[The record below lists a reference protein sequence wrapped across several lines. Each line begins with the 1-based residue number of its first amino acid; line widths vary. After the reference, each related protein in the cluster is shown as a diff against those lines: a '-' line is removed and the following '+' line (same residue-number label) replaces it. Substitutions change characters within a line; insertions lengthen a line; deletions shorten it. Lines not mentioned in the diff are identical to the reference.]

1 MNLRILFLSGA
12 FIFFIGTTCSYLHRF
27 TSSLNPT
34 PPTSPP
40 EFRSDGALRLT
51 SPPSTCSDQ
60 NPAFSPDGS
69 RLVFTRFTNS
79 YNHGPAALFLLDLQ
93 TGEVARLTPPE
104 DQDNVNLPGSAW
116 NPTNDLIVFASDRLE
131 ADDLWRITPDGSGIF
146 RITHHAGETWY
157 IEPSWSPDG
166 QWIVFEA
173 RYPGKSEDRTVGRI
187 GKIRANGSELTWLT
201 SDPAF
206 DDRQPNWSPTGER
219 ILFQRRSLPDGQWD
233 VYTMD
238 PDDNQLQNITSNP
251 TSDTDASWSPDGK
264 WIVCSSDYGDLPLPN
279 LFAFPL
285 SDSQPIRITS
295 SSTHQDG
302 APSWSPD
309 GRWIAFESFSIS
321 SVNSPASLWR
331 ISVPEIIRTLRFSP
345 LAR

>member
-1 MNLRILFLSGA
+1 
-12 FIFFIGTTCSYLHRF
+12 
-27 TSSLNPT
+27 
-34 PPTSPP
+34 
-40 EFRSDGALRLT
+40 
-51 SPPSTCSDQ
+51 
-60 NPAFSPDGS
+60 
-69 RLVFTRFTNS
+69 
-79 YNHGPAALFLLDLQ
+79 
-93 TGEVARLTPPE
+93 
-104 DQDNVNLPGSAW
+104 
-116 NPTNDLIVFASDRLE
+116 
-131 ADDLWRITPDGSGIF
+131 
-146 RITHHAGETWY
+146 
-157 IEPSWSPDG
+157 
-166 QWIVFEA
+166 
-173 RYPGKSEDRTVGRI
+173 VGRI
-187 GKIRANGSELTWLT
+187 GKVRANGSELTWLT
-201 SDPAF
+201 FDPAF